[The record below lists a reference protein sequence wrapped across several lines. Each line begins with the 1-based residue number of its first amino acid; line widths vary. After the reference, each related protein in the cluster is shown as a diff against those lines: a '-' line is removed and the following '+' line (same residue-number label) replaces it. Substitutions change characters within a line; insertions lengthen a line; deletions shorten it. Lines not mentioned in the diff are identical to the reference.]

1 MQSTLSF
8 PKFPIPWGN
17 SASGAYIRSIPTPS
31 QATTSPG
38 AASLTDGFPP
48 VCAVPVAAGGVPPFM
63 QDFNG
68 ILNIITA
75 WQQWYQAGGSIK
87 YDAVFQAQISGYPLG
102 ATVESVTTPGR
113 LWKSTVENNTTNP
126 DVGGGSGWVIA
137 NTGRLV
143 AIRSLL
149 TAGTFTY
156 FALAGTTFI
165 VVTVVGGGGSGA
177 GAGGSSG
184 FYAVG
189 SGGASGSVAVS
200 LLRAGF
206 SGVTVVV
213 GKGGAPFAGGNGNAG
228 GTSSFGSLLSAPG
241 GGGGLTEAAPT
252 GVVGFAGQGIPGAVG
267 IGGNIYNA
275 CGQPGL
281 NGLLQGLGPMSGQ
294 GGASILGGGAQNASI
309 LEGHAAQSPGGGGGG
324 AGATDQNRGPNPGGA
339 GGDGAVII
347 QEYSSDC

>member
-17 SASGAYIRSIPTPS
+17 SASGAYIRSIPTLS

-68 ILNIITA
+68 ILNRVTA
-75 WQQWYQAGGSIK
+75 WQQWYQAGGAIT
-87 YDAVFQAQISGYPLG
+87 YDAAFQAQIGGYPLG
-102 ATVESVTTPGR
+102 STVASITTSGR
-113 LWKSTVENNTTNP
+113 LWRSVVENNTTNP
-126 DVGGGSGWVIA
+126 DSGGAGWVIA
-137 NTGRLV
+137 NTGQLI
-143 AIRSLL
+143 AIRPLL
-149 TAGTFTY
+149 AAGTYTY
-156 FALAGTTFI
+156 FPLAGTTFI
-165 VVTVVGGGGSGA
+165 VVTVVGGGGSGG

-189 SGGASGSVAVS
+189 SGGASGSWAAS
-200 LLRAGF
+200 LLRTGF
-206 SGVTVVV
+206 FGVTLVV

-228 GTSSFGSLLSAPG
+228 GTSSFGTFLSAPG

-252 GVVGFAGQGIPGAVG
+252 GVVGFAGQGVPGAVG
-267 IGGNIYNA
+267 VGGNICNA

-309 LEGHAAQSPGGGGGG
+309 LEGHAAQSPGAGGGG
-324 AGATDQNRGPNPGGA
+324 AGATDQNRGPNAGGA
-339 GGDGAVII
+339 GGDGAVMI
-347 QEYSSDC
+347 QEYS